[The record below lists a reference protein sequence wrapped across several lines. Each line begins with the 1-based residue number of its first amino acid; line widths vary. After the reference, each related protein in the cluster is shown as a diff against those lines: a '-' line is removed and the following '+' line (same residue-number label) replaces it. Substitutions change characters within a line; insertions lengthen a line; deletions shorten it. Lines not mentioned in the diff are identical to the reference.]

1 MDEGE
6 FREAAWFLQNRT
18 YVDRLEALSGEMEA
32 VAKRGGFEFKETL
45 MSGDKEDENGEPHKV
60 LGLIWE
66 TEADSLKVDV
76 KLNLG
81 AKKVGLHLMEN
92 IQLGEEP
99 EKALPEVIT
108 KRELWRVAPS
118 PSASRS

>member
-1 MDEGE
+1 MED
-6 FREAAWFLQNRT
+6 
-18 YVDRLEALSGEMEA
+18 LSGEMEV

-45 MSGDKEDENGEPHKV
+45 MSGDKEDENGEPLKV

-66 TEADSLKVDV
+66 TKADRLRVDV

-81 AKKVGLHLMEN
+81 AKRAGLHLMEN
-92 IQLGEEP
+92 IELGEEP

-108 KRELWRVAPS
+108 HKSGSCGGWHKANMIR
-118 PSASRS
+118 